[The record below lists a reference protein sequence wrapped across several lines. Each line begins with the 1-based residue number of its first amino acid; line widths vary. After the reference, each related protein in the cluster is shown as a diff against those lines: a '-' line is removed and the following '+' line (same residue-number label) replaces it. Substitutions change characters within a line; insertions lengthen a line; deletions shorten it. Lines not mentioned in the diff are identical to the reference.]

1 MEQLG
6 DPRVIETSETS
17 RDVVVLPI
25 GGLGR
30 IGMNMT
36 LIGVRGAWHVIDCGV
51 RFPDPEQFGAA
62 SVLPDLGW
70 LETIAPDIQ
79 SVVLTHGHEDHI
91 GALPH
96 LLRRVKAPV
105 LGTRFTLELVRR
117 KLSESPGFGD
127 VDLRTI
133 APGERCSFPG
143 IEFGFVRVTHS
154 IPDCVSVV
162 AHTDQG
168 TVLHTGDW
176 KIDREPVD
184 GERFD
189 EARFKSLGDA
199 GVRLLLSDSTNALVP
214 GWTASEASLVEPLKA
229 LVEGAPGRVLVT
241 TFASNLHRL
250 ESVCRIAEEAGRSVC
265 LLGRSLSRYVEVAR
279 AAGRWSPDPG
289 LLVAPER
296 LDDLPDEHLLIVTTG
311 TQGES
316 SSALARLSRGDHPLL
331 SVRAGDRVLHSA
343 RVIPGNERA
352 VNAMFSGLIRRGAEV
367 VHGWRSGIHCSGH
380 ARQDELDHMLGLVRP
395 NTFVP
400 IHGEVAFLREHAER
414 ARRAGVQ
421 EVHEIENGVGIVLKD
436 EGVHLES
443 LGVLDTWFDDGT
455 RVGTFEELGMRD
467 RVRLAYNGVV
477 GVHVRWEGIPGAG
490 EPVVD
495 LDTRG
500 LYTDEGRLLDRC
512 RREVAGIVTGIGG
525 TPGDEPM
532 EDVIA
537 RAVRRFF
544 KRDSGRR
551 PEVMVFLAPRGAGER
566 GSHGKG

>member
-1 MEQLG
+1 
-6 DPRVIETSETS
+6 
-17 RDVVVLPI
+17 
-25 GGLGR
+25 
-30 IGMNMT
+30 
-36 LIGVRGAWHVIDCGV
+36 
-51 RFPDPEQFGAA
+51 
-62 SVLPDLGW
+62 
-70 LETIAPDIQ
+70 
-79 SVVLTHGHEDHI
+79 
-91 GALPH
+91 
-96 LLRRVKAPV
+96 
-105 LGTRFTLELVRR
+105 
-117 KLSESPGFGD
+117 
-127 VDLRTI
+127 
-133 APGERCSFPG
+133 
-143 IEFGFVRVTHS
+143 
-154 IPDCVSVV
+154 
-162 AHTDQG
+162 
-168 TVLHTGDW
+168 
-176 KIDREPVD
+176 
-184 GERFD
+184 
-189 EARFKSLGDA
+189 
-199 GVRLLLSDSTNALVP
+199 
-214 GWTASEASLVEPLKA
+214 
-229 LVEGAPGRVLVT
+229 
-241 TFASNLHRL
+241 
-250 ESVCRIAEEAGRSVC
+250 
-265 LLGRSLSRYVEVAR
+265 
-279 AAGRWSPDPG
+279 
-289 LLVAPER
+289 
-296 LDDLPDEHLLIVTTG
+296 
-311 TQGES
+311 
-316 SSALARLSRGDHPLL
+316 
-331 SVRAGDRVLHSA
+331 
-343 RVIPGNERA
+343 
-352 VNAMFSGLIRRGAEV
+352 
-367 VHGWRSGIHCSGH
+367 
-380 ARQDELDHMLGLVRP
+380 MLGLVRP